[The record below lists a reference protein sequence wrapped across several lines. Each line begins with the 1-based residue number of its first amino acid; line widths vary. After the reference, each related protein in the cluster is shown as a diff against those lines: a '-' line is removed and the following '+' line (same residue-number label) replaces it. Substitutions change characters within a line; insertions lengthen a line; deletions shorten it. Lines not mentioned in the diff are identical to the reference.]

1 MKLQTVIIEGKKH
14 HLAKLIGKGGEGEIY
29 TLSETNDLALKLYTV
44 SDKTLREKKI
54 TEMISLSLSQQTSLV
69 SFPTAIARSVDGQF
83 VGFVMRL
90 INDHKPL
97 HDLYSPGSRKIHFP
111 HADYRF
117 LVRSAGNIARAIASV
132 HKSGCVIGDINH
144 SSMLISPRGTSALI
158 DADSYQVISPRQKFL
173 CQVGVPEYT
182 PPEIQGQNFSTFIR
196 NANHDAFGL
205 AIVIFQLLLMGRH
218 PFVGTVRSGEIPP
231 LHENIKNFRYVYSD
245 IRNVGMDQPPGTP
258 SIKDFSQSITDLF
271 ENAFSKNGT
280 IKRPTAIEWISALD
294 VLEKSL
300 VNCDVNS
307 LHFFPGDAADC
318 PWCEMENQLT
328 TILFLPFVSGGQIF
342 SGQDPGALN
351 FNLDLIWKKIESIR
365 IPSNASPRLAEIQT
379 NPTAKAINSKPI
391 TSSSFNSLWAAGA
404 GVILLFI
411 APVAWFIWIFVIFW
425 GFSKKETTS
434 EFDSTPFTDSY
445 KKANQKFQEEIN
457 NWQLRNGL
465 KNLISLK
472 NELLAA
478 KDEYIKTVNS
488 EAQLIQKYRDDRKTN
503 QLHAFLDGF
512 DMSSAKIKG
521 IGPAKLATLASYGI
535 DTAADISLNKI
546 LRIPGFGP
554 ENSKPIIAWRLGIER
569 RFVYQQSENLIDKQE
584 ILKIRNSV
592 NSKLTVLRQ
601 KLNSGPLNINSLS
614 QKVNSSLN
622 IHDPAIQ
629 LANKQL
635 LQARIDLL
643 HLGIPIP
650 ASPQISTPQ
659 LQRSTQVTQ
668 NRNNSSSLNLI
679 LCPRCNSSMVKRKA
693 KKGRNAGSY
702 FWGCNRYPLCKGT
715 RNI

>member
-144 SSMLISPRGTSALI
+144 SSMLISPKGTSALI
-158 DADSYQVISPRQKFL
+158 DADSYQIISPRQKFL

-196 NANHDAFGL
+196 NSNHDAFGL

-258 SIKDFSQSITDLF
+258 SIKDFSQPISDLF
-271 ENAFSKNGT
+271 ENSFSKNG
-280 IKRPTAIEWISALD
+280 IVKRPTAIQWISALD
-294 VLEKSL
+294 LLEKSL
-300 VNCDVNS
+300 VKCDVNS
-307 LHFFPGDAADC
+307 LHYFPGDAADC

-328 TILFLPFVSGGQIF
+328 TILFLPFVASGQF
-342 SGQDPGALN
+342 VSGQDPGALN
-351 FNLDLIWKKIESIR
+351 FNLDLIWKKIEAIK
-365 IPSNASPRLAEIQT
+365 IPSNASPQLTKIQT
-379 NPTAKAINSKPI
+379 TPSPAAINSKPVT
-391 TSSSFNSLWAAGA
+391 TSNFNSLWAAGA

-411 APVAWFIWIFVIFW
+411 VPVAWFIWIFVIFW
-425 GFSKKETTS
+425 GISKKETTT
-434 EFDSTPFTDSY
+434 EFDSAPFIAAY
-445 KKANQKFQEEIN
+445 KNASQKFQQEID
-457 NWQLRNGL
+457 NWQVRTGFN
-465 KNLISLK
+465 NLISLK
-472 NELLAA
+472 TELLAA
-478 KDEYIKTVNS
+478 KEEYLKTANS
-488 EAQLIQKYRDDRKTN
+488 ENQLIKKYRDDRRVN
-503 QLHAFLDGF
+503 QMQAFLDGF
-512 DMSSAKIKG
+512 DISSAKIKG

-535 DTAADISLNKI
+535 DTAADISTNKI
-546 LRIPGFGP
+546 LAIPGFGP
-554 ENSKPIIAWRLGIER
+554 ENSKPIFAWRNTIER
-569 RFVYQQSENLIDKQE
+569 RFIYQQSENLIDKQE
-584 ILKIRNSV
+584 ILKIRNSI
-592 NSKLTVLRQ
+592 NTKLISLRQ
-601 KLNSGPLNINSLS
+601 KLNSGPINLNTLAHKVNNSLS
-614 QKVNSSLN
+614 IN
-622 IHDPAIQ
+622 DPALQ

-635 LQARIDLL
+635 QQARTDLL
-643 HLGIPIP
+643 HLQLTIP
-650 ASPQISTPQ
+650 ATNHIPSYRPQTPT
-659 LQRSTQVTQ
+659 QRTQQ
-668 NRNNSSSLNLI
+668 SNNSAVSNSV
-679 LCPRCNSSMVKRKA
+679 LCPKCNTSMVKRKA